1 MKIAVTVCDAV
12 HMVNTGADLVRKV
25 RVFDLP
31 ADIAAYIGNY
41 IEGNYTTVSF
51 AIVDEGR

>member
-25 RVFDLP
+25 KVFELP
-31 ADIAAYIGNY
+31 EDMAGYIGYY
-41 IEGNYTTVSF
+41 IGGNYTTVSF
-51 AIVDEGR
+51 AIVDEER